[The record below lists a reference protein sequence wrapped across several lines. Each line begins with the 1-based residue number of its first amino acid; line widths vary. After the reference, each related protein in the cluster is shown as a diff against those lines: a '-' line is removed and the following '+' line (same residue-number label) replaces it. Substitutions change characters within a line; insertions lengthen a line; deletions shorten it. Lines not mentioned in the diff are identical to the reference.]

1 MLCFQTIFLL
11 IEAEAYEIGLF
22 KKIHIPTFLNFL
34 GAAGKKNRQKERR
47 LMKGFNLSAGGA
59 GGGGSVSTPLTGT
72 GPAGGPG
79 IPGTG
84 SGGLVPGQSGS
95 PLTLPS
101 NKKSSLTIAPAE
113 IMIDMSAP
121 KKSPMQR

>member
-1 MLCFQTIFLL
+1 MFTKKNFFLQIRSRPYL
-11 IEAEAYEIGLF
+11 KAAAGKMRLF
-22 KKIHIPTFLNFL
+22 IKKITFFNFL

-59 GGGGSVSTPLTGT
+59 GGGSVSTPITGQ
-72 GPAGGPG
+72 GPAGPG
-79 IPGTG
+79 IPGG
-84 SGGLVPGQSGS
+84 GGLVPGQSS
-95 PLTLPS
+95 SVLTLPS

>member
-1 MLCFQTIFLL
+1 M
-11 IEAEAYEIGLF
+11 
-22 KKIHIPTFLNFL
+22 NFL

-72 GPAGGPG
+72 GPAGGGPG

-95 PLTLPS
+95 TLTLPS

>member
-1 MLCFQTIFLL
+1 MR
-11 IEAEAYEIGLF
+11 LF
-22 KKIHIPTFLNFL
+22 KKNTFFNFL

-47 LMKGFNLSAGGA
+47 LMKGFNLSQQAGGA
-59 GGGGSVSTPLTGT
+59 GGGSVSTPNTGS
-72 GPAGGPG
+72 GPAGPG
-79 IPGTG
+79 TPGTG
-84 SGGLVPGQSGS
+84 SGLPSQTT
-95 PLTLPS
+95 LTLPS